1 VGILYQNMIGS
12 KQIDKIVCIAC
23 SEKIGDHTKNGLA
36 RCLFRVQGTL
46 VAEGEKEAIEKNKK
60 KVFDMV
66 DELTTSPD
74 VLKNQFE
81 SQEDIMKQE
90 DEQC

>member
-1 VGILYQNMIGS
+1 MLGS

-46 VAEGEKEAIEKNKK
+46 VAEGEKKAIEDNKK
-60 KVFDMV
+60 KVSEMV
-66 DELTTSPD
+66 DELTN
-74 VLKNQFE
+74 VKENQFE
-81 SQEDIMKQE
+81 SQEDIMRQE